1 MTFPT
6 ESIPLFVYG
15 SLRPGMA
22 LWPEIRDHVITAE
35 PATAQGR
42 LVWHSGGE
50 WPLLLDGN
58 DLVQGD
64 LVHLHPGAA
73 PNAVL
78 VDEELRFGYD
88 ARWIP
93 VTLRDGTQVDALV
106 FIWPRDSEVGAPIA
120 GGDYVEAE
128 RTRSGRE

>member
-6 ESIPLFVYG
+6 DVIPLFVYG

-22 LWPEIRDHVITAE
+22 LWPEIRDHVVTAE
-35 PATAQGR
+35 PATVHGR

-50 WPLLLDGN
+50 WPLLLEGN

-64 LVHLHPGAA
+64 LLHLQPGAA
-73 PNAVL
+73 ANAII
-78 VDEELRFGYD
+78 VDEELRYGYD
-88 ARWIP
+88 ARWLK
-93 VTLRDGTQVDALV
+93 VTLRDGSEVDALV
-106 FIWPRDSEVGAPIA
+106 FVWPRLSEVGALIR
-120 GGDYVEAE
+120 GGDYVAAE